1 MTTPIRARLT
11 EMDIRRLVK
20 GDSPDERAAA
30 AHKLCRSIE
39 KAALTDE
46 DRLAAQD
53 IIRVLAA
60 DATELVRRAL
70 AVTLK
75 SSPLL
80 PRDAALR
87 LARDVE
93 AVALPVV
100 NWSPA
105 FTDDDLAEIIR
116 AGSVAKQVAVARRE
130 RLSPAVTR
138 VIAEMGSEPAVQ
150 AACANDNAAFTE
162 AALSVVVDRFSVSE
176 DVTTALAYRS
186 VLPTSISERLVKL
199 VGEKVREHLVS
210 RHALKPETAI
220 ELAAAA
226 RERATV
232 DLVEQAHVTSDMP
245 EFVAHLARNRRL
257 TPSLL
262 LRALGRGEMIFF
274 EHAMAELAGVAH
286 QRTWLMIHDAGPLG
300 LRAIYD
306 RAGLPS
312 RLFAA
317 FRAGVDAYRSLQF
330 DGGHGDR
337 ERFQQRM
344 IQRFLTAQPY
354 AAKDDV
360 AYLLERLDRPVGDAA
375 VHANAA

>member
-1 MTTPIRARLT
+1 MTPLRARLT
-11 EMDIRRLVK
+11 EADIRRLVR

-39 KAALTDE
+39 KAVLTDA
-46 DRLAAQD
+46 DRAAAQD

-75 SSPLL
+75 ASPLL

-100 NWSPA
+100 NWSPV
-105 FTDDDLAEIIR
+105 FTDEDLVEIVR
-116 AGSVAKQVAVARRE
+116 SGSVAKQIAVARRE
-130 RLSPAVTR
+130 KVTPAVTS
-138 VIAEMGSEPAVQ
+138 VIAREGAEAAVRE
-150 AACANDNAAFTE
+150 ACANDNAIFSGD
-162 AALSVVVDRFSVSE
+162 ALDIVVDRFGSSE
-176 DVTTALAYRS
+176 EVTTALAYRA
-186 VLPTSISERLVKL
+186 VLPVAVSERLVKL
-199 VGEKVREHLVS
+199 VSEQVREHLVS
-210 RHALKPETAI
+210 RHALSPETAI

-232 DLVEQAHVTSDMP
+232 DLVEQAAVTSDMS
-245 EFVAHLARNRRL
+245 EFVGHLARNKRL

-262 LRALGRGEMIFF
+262 LRALGRGQMTFF
-274 EHAMAELAGVAH
+274 EHALAELAGVAH

-306 RAGLPS
+306 RAGMPS

-330 DGGHGDR
+330 DGGQRDR
-337 ERFQQRM
+337 ERFQERM

-354 AAKDDV
+354 AAKDDLN
-360 AYLLERLDRPVGDAA
+360 YLLERLDRRPDAA
-375 VHANAA
+375 VPHANAA

>member
-11 EMDIRRLVK
+11 ETDIRRLVK

-39 KAALTDE
+39 KAAITDD
-46 DRLAAQD
+46 DRRAAQD

-87 LARDVE
+87 LSRDVE
-93 AVALPVV
+93 AVALPIV
-100 NWSPA
+100 NWSPV
-105 FTDDDLAEIIR
+105 FTDEDLVGIIR
-116 AGSVAKQVAVARRE
+116 AGSVAKQVAVAKRP
-130 RLSPAVTR
+130 RLSPAVAA
-138 VIAEMGSEPAVQ
+138 VIAEEGGEAAVT
-150 AACANDNAAFTE
+150 AACANDNAAFSE
-162 AALSVVVDRFSVSE
+162 GSLAAVVDRFPTSE
-176 DVTTALAYRS
+176 DVTNALAYRR
-186 VLPTSISERLVKL
+186 VLPLSISERLVEL
-199 VGEKVREHLVS
+199 VSESVREHLIG
-210 RHALKPETAI
+210 RHALQRDTAGA
-220 ELAAAA
+220 LAMAA
-226 RERATV
+226 RERSTV
-232 DLVEQAHVTSDMP
+232 DLVEQAHATSDMP
-245 EFVAHLARNRRL
+245 EFVGHLARNGQL
-257 TPSLL
+257 TASLL

-274 EHAMAELAGVAH
+274 EHAIAELAGVAH

-312 RLFAA
+312 RLFPA

-330 DGGHGDR
+330 DGGHQDR
-337 ERFQQRM
+337 ERFQERM
-344 IQRFLTAQPY
+344 VQRFLTSQPY
-354 AAKDDV
+354 ASKGDL
-360 AYLLERLDRPVGDAA
+360 AYLLERLDRRELGLAPQADAA
-375 VHANAA
+375 

>member
-1 MTTPIRARLT
+1 MSPTRARLT
-11 EMDIRRLVK
+11 EADIRRLVK
-20 GDSPDERAAA
+20 GDSPDDRAAA

-46 DRLAAQD
+46 DREAAQD

-75 SSPLL
+75 ASPLL
-80 PRDAALR
+80 PRDTALK

-93 AVALPVV
+93 TVALPVV
-100 NWSPA
+100 NWSPV
-105 FTDDDLAEIIR
+105 FTDDDLAEIVR
-116 AGSVAKQVAVARRE
+116 AGSAAKQTAVASRE
-130 RLSPAVTR
+130 RLSPVVTE
-138 VIAEMGSEPAVQ
+138 VIAEVGAEAAVKI
-150 AACANDNAAFTE
+150 ACANDNAAFSE
-162 AALSVVVDRFSVSE
+162 RALDKVVDRFAASE
-176 DVTTALAYRS
+176 EVTRALAFRA
-186 VLPTSISERLVKL
+186 VLPVSISERLVKL
-199 VGEKVREHLVS
+199 VSDAVREQLVA
-210 RHALKPETAI
+210 RHSLRPETAI
-220 ELAAAA
+220 ELAAAT

-232 DLVEQAHVTSDMP
+232 DLVEQAAVTTDMAQ
-245 EFVAHLARNRRL
+245 FVAHLARNRRL

-262 LRALGRGEMIFF
+262 LRALGRGQMAFF
-274 EHAMAELAGVAH
+274 EHAVAELAGVAH

-312 RLFAA
+312 RLFTA

-330 DGGHGDR
+330 DGGHRDR
-337 ERFQQRM
+337 ERFQERM

-360 AYLLERLDRPVGDAA
+360 NYLLERLDRTPEAA
-375 VHANAA
+375 APRANAA

>member
-1 MTTPIRARLT
+1 MTPTRARLT
-11 EMDIRRLVK
+11 EADIRRLVK
-20 GDSPDERAAA
+20 GDSDDERAAA

-39 KAALTDE
+39 KATLTDE
-46 DRLAAQD
+46 EREAAQD
-53 IIRVLAA
+53 ILRVLAA

-75 SSPLL
+75 ASPLL

-87 LARDVE
+87 LSRDVE
-93 AVALPVV
+93 TVALPIV
-100 NWSPA
+100 NFSPV
-105 FTDDDLAEIIR
+105 FTDDDLAEIVR
-116 AGSVAKQVAVARRE
+116 AGSIAKQSAVARRE
-130 RLSPAVTR
+130 RLSPIVTE
-138 VIAEMGSEPAVQ
+138 VIAEVGAEEAVKI
-150 AACANDNAAFTE
+150 ACANDNAAFTE
-162 AALSVVVDRFSVSE
+162 RSLNRVVDRFPASE
-176 DVTTALAYRS
+176 DVTKALAFREILPVS
-186 VLPTSISERLVKL
+186 VSERLVKL
-199 VGEKVREHLVS
+199 VSDQVREHLVQ

-226 RERATV
+226 RERATI
-232 DLVEQAHVTSDMP
+232 DLVEQAAVTADMP
-245 EFVAHLARNRRL
+245 QFVGHLARNRRL

-262 LRALGRGEMIFF
+262 LRALGRGQMVFF
-274 EHAMAELAGVAH
+274 EHAVAELAGVAH

-330 DGGHGDR
+330 DGGHRDR
-337 ERFQQRM
+337 ERFQERM

-354 AAKDDV
+354 AAKDDLN
-360 AYLLERLDRPVGDAA
+360 YLLEKLDRAPEA
-375 VHANAA
+375 VVPAQANAA

>member
-1 MTTPIRARLT
+1 MIPTRAQLN
-11 EMDIRRLVK
+11 ESDIRRLVK
-20 GDSPDERAAA
+20 GDSADDRAAA
-30 AHKLCRSIE
+30 AHKLCRSME
-39 KAALTDE
+39 KAVLTEE
-46 DRLAAQD
+46 DREAAQD
-53 IIRVLAA
+53 IIRVLAG

-80 PRDAALR
+80 PRDTALK

-93 AVALPVV
+93 TVALPVV
-100 NWSPA
+100 NWSPV
-105 FTDDDLAEIIR
+105 FTDDDLAQIVR
-116 AGSVAKQVAVARRE
+116 AGSIAKQSAVAGRE
-130 RLSPAVTR
+130 RLSPIVTE
-138 VIAEMGSEPAVQ
+138 VIAEVGAEEAVKI
-150 AACANDNAAFTE
+150 ACANDNAAFSE
-162 AALSVVVDRFSVSE
+162 KSLGMVVDRFAASQ
-176 DVTTALAYRS
+176 DITQALAFRA
-186 VLPTSISERLVKL
+186 VLPVAISERLVKL
-199 VGEKVREHLVS
+199 VSDTVREHLVA
-210 RHALKPETAI
+210 RHSLKPETAI

-232 DLVEQAHVTSDMP
+232 DLVEQAAVTSDMG
-245 EFVAHLARNRRL
+245 EFVRHLARNRRL

-262 LRALGRGEMIFF
+262 MRAIGRGQMPFF
-274 EHAMAELAGVAH
+274 EHAIAELAGVAH

-330 DGGHGDR
+330 DGGHRDR
-337 ERFQQRM
+337 KRFQERM

-354 AAKDDV
+354 AAKDDIN
-360 AYLLERLDRPVGDAA
+360 YLLERLDRAPEAIA
-375 VHANAA
+375 PRANAA

>member
-1 MTTPIRARLT
+1 MSVTRARLT
-11 EMDIRRLVK
+11 EADIRRLVK
-20 GDSPDERAAA
+20 GDSADDRAAA

-39 KAALTDE
+39 KVALTAE
-46 DRLAAQD
+46 EREAAQD

-75 SSPLL
+75 ASPLL
-80 PRDAALR
+80 PRDTALK

-93 AVALPVV
+93 AVALPIV
-100 NWSPA
+100 NFSPA
-105 FTDDDLAEIIR
+105 FTDDDLAEIVR
-116 AGSVAKQVAVARRE
+116 AGSVAKQIAVASRDI
-130 RLSPAVTR
+130 LSPAVTS
-138 VIAEMGSEPAVQ
+138 VIAEVGAKPAVEI
-150 AACANDNAAFTE
+150 ACANDNALFSE
-162 AALSVVVDRFSVSE
+162 RALDLVVDRFADSE
-176 DVTTALAYRS
+176 DITKALAYRA
-186 VLPTSISERLVKL
+186 VLPVSISERLVKL
-199 VGEKVREHLVS
+199 VSDTVREHLVA
-210 RHALKPETAI
+210 RHSLRPETAM

-232 DLVEQAHVTSDMP
+232 DLVEQAAVSTDIA
-245 EFVAHLARNRRL
+245 EFVRHLARNRRL

-262 LRALGRGEMIFF
+262 LRALGRGQMPFF
-274 EHAMAELAGVAH
+274 EHAVAELAGVAH

-330 DGGHGDR
+330 DGGHRDR
-337 ERFQQRM
+337 ERFQERM

-354 AAKDDV
+354 AAKDDIN
-360 AYLLERLDRPVGDAA
+360 YLLERLDRAPDVAA
-375 VHANAA
+375 QANAA

>member
-1 MTTPIRARLT
+1 MTPMRARLT
-11 EMDIRRLVK
+11 EADIRRLVK

-75 SSPLL
+75 ASPLL
-80 PRDAALR
+80 PRDAALK

-93 AVALPVV
+93 TVALPVV

-105 FTDDDLAEIIR
+105 FTDDDLIEIVR
-116 AGSVAKQVAVARRE
+116 AGSVAKQAAVAKRE
-130 RLSPAVTR
+130 RLSETVTG
-138 VIAEMGSEPAVQ
+138 VIAEEGAELAVQ
-150 AACANDNAAFTE
+150 AACANDNAVFSE
-162 AALSVVVDRFSVSE
+162 KALGTVVDRFATSE
-176 DVTTALAYRS
+176 DVTSALAFRA
-186 VLPTSISERLVKL
+186 VLPVSISERLVTL
-199 VGEKVREHLVS
+199 VSDRVREHLVA
-210 RHALKPETAI
+210 RHALRPETAL

-232 DLVEQAHVTSDMP
+232 DLVEQSGVATDMP
-245 EFVAHLARNRRL
+245 AFVAHLARNRRL

-262 LRALGRGEMIFF
+262 LRALGRGHMIFF
-274 EHAMAELAGVAH
+274 EHAVAELAGVPH

-330 DGGHGDR
+330 DGAQHDR
-337 ERFQQRM
+337 ARFQERV

-354 AAKDDV
+354 APREDLT
-360 AYLLERLDRPVGDAA
+360 YLLERLDRTGEAYA
-375 VHANAA
+375 HANAA

>member
-1 MTTPIRARLT
+1 MIPTRARLS
-11 EMDIRRLVK
+11 EADIRRLVK
-20 GDSPDERAAA
+20 GDSDDERASA
-30 AHKLCRSIE
+30 AHKLCRTIE
-39 KAALTDE
+39 KAELTAE
-46 DRLAAQD
+46 EREAAQD
-53 IIRVLAA
+53 ILRVLAA
-60 DATELVRRAL
+60 DAAELVRRAL

-87 LARDVE
+87 LSRDVE
-93 AVALPVV
+93 TVALPVV
-100 NWSPA
+100 NFSPV
-105 FTDDDLAEIIR
+105 FTDDDLAEIVR
-116 AGSVAKQVAVARRE
+116 KGSIAKQSAVARRE
-130 RLSPAVTR
+130 KLSPVVTE
-138 VIAEMGSEPAVQ
+138 VIADIGAEEAVKI
-150 AACANDNAAFTE
+150 ACANDNAAFSE
-162 AALSVVVDRFSVSE
+162 RSLNRVVDRFPASE
-176 DVTTALAYRS
+176 DVTKALAFREILPVS
-186 VLPTSISERLVKL
+186 VSERLVKL
-199 VGEKVREHLVS
+199 VSDQVREHLVQK
-210 RHALKPETAI
+210 HALKPETAI

-232 DLVEQAHVTSDMP
+232 DLVEQASVTSDMP
-245 EFVAHLARNRRL
+245 QFVAHLARNKRL

-262 LRALGRGEMIFF
+262 MRALGRGQMIFF
-274 EHAMAELAGVAH
+274 EHAVAELAGVAH

-330 DGGHGDR
+330 DGGHRDR
-337 ERFQQRM
+337 ERFQERM

-360 AYLLERLDRPVGDAA
+360 NYLLEKLDRAPEQVAPRTIAA
-375 VHANAA
+375 

>member
-1 MTTPIRARLT
+1 MTPMRARLT
-11 EMDIRRLVK
+11 EADIRRLLK

-39 KAALTDE
+39 KAALTDDE
-46 DRLAAQD
+46 RLAAQD

-70 AVTLK
+70 AVTLRA
-75 SSPLL
+75 SPLL

-93 AVALPVV
+93 SVALPVV
-100 NWSPA
+100 NWSPV
-105 FTDDDLAEIIR
+105 FTDDDLIEIVR
-116 AGSVAKQVAVARRE
+116 AGSVAKQTAVAKRE
-130 RLSPAVTR
+130 RLSPVVTT
-138 VIAEMGSEPAVQ
+138 VIAREAAEPAVK

-162 AALSVVVDRFSVSE
+162 TALETVVDRFATSDE
-176 DVTTALAYRS
+176 VTSALAYRA
-186 VLPTSISERLVKL
+186 VLPVSVSERLVKL
-199 VGEKVREHLVS
+199 VSDTVREHLVS
-210 RHALKPETAI
+210 RHALRPETAL

-232 DLVEQAHVTSDMP
+232 DLVEQSGVTPDMP
-245 EFVAHLARNRRL
+245 AFVAHLARNRRL

-262 LRALGRGEMIFF
+262 LRALGRGHMTFF
-274 EHAMAELAGVAH
+274 EHAVAELAGVPH

-330 DGGHGDR
+330 DGGQQDR
-337 ERFQQRM
+337 ARFQERM
-344 IQRFLTAQPY
+344 VQRFLTAQAY
-354 AAKDDV
+354 APREDLN
-360 AYLLERLDRPVGDAA
+360 YLLERLDRAGDAYA
-375 VHANAA
+375 QANAA

>member
-1 MTTPIRARLT
+1 MTPARARLT
-11 EMDIRRLVK
+11 EVDIRRLVK

-30 AHKLCRSIE
+30 AHKLCRTME
-39 KAALTDE
+39 KAALSDE
-46 DRLAAQD
+46 DRQAAQD
-53 IIRVLAA
+53 IIRVLAH
-60 DATELVRRAL
+60 DAAELVRRAL

-75 SSPLL
+75 ASPLL

-93 AVALPVV
+93 SVALPVI

-105 FTDDDLAEIIR
+105 FTDQDLAEIVR
-116 AGSVAKQVAVARRE
+116 AGSEARQVAVASRE
-130 RLSPAVTR
+130 RLSPVVTAAIVEFGAEEAVRT
-138 VIAEMGSEPAVQ
+138 
-150 AACANDNAAFTE
+150 ACANDNATFEDRTLGA
-162 AALSVVVDRFSVSE
+162 VVDRFGHSE
-176 DVTTALAYRS
+176 GVTRALAYRA
-186 VLPTSISERLVKL
+186 VLPVSVSERLVKL
-199 VGEKVREHLVS
+199 VSDSVRDHLVS
-210 RHALKPETAI
+210 RHALRPETAL
-220 ELAAAA
+220 ELASAA

-232 DLVEQAHVTSDMP
+232 DLVEQAAATTDMP
-245 EFVAHLARNRRL
+245 AFVAHLARNRRL

-262 LRALGRGEMIFF
+262 LRALGRGQMIFF
-274 EHAMAELAGVAH
+274 EHAVAELSGIAH

-330 DGGHGDR
+330 DGGYRDM
-337 ERFQQRM
+337 ERFQERM

-360 AYLLERLDRPVGDAA
+360 AYLLERLDRAPAQDAPQ
-375 VHANAA
+375 ANAA